1 MELSEGC
8 EFARVKRRMRVR
20 RERDEESAIGEV
32 RIAERGFSFLK
43 REREREG
50 C

>member
-1 MELSEGC
+1 M
-8 EFARVKRRMRVR
+8 R

-43 REREREG
+43 RERKRG
-50 C
+50 VN